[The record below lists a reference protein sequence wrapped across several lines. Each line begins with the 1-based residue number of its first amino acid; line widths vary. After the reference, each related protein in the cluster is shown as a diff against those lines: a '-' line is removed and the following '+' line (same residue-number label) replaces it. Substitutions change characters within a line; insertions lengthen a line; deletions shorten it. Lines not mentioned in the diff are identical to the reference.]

1 MLEIVLGNQFKR
13 DLKLAVKRG
22 YDLSLLESVVERL
35 AGGETLPAHNRDHAL
50 TGKYSGFRE
59 CHILP
64 DWLLVYRAEEELSVL
79 FLTRTGRTPL
89 CFEGAKTPRSLAVSP
104 VRV

>member
-13 DLKLAVKRG
+13 DLKLVVKRG

-79 FLTRTGRTPL
+79 FLTRTGTHADL
-89 CFEGAKTPRSLAVSP
+89 F
-104 VRV
+104 